1 MSLPTDLLARVQ
13 VLLNEDF
20 FLSRNVN
27 HENVQDICS
36 AWREGGIGAAVG
48 VSRTIPRYVSCSQS
62 RTFPCIKLFGS
73 YIPIYISKTPEL
85 FLTVHDTTWNILHN
99 ITFPPIH
106 FMFYHGKS
114 ITFLIVYVLNQ
125 ITLILYKTDPLK
137 QKSCNRPEKLTSM
150 SSKNAEVLTFHYKL
164 AGGDACVCAGP
175 WIPLAGE
182 INSIRWFGVE

>member
-1 MSLPTDLLARVQ
+1 
-13 VLLNEDF
+13 
-20 FLSRNVN
+20 
-27 HENVQDICS
+27 
-36 AWREGGIGAAVG
+36 
-48 VSRTIPRYVSCSQS
+48 
-62 RTFPCIKLFGS
+62 
-73 YIPIYISKTPEL
+73 
-85 FLTVHDTTWNILHN
+85 
-99 ITFPPIH
+99 
-106 FMFYHGKS
+106 MFYHGKS

-125 ITLILYKTDPLK
+125 ITLILYKTDPLE